1 MVCIFSLGETI
12 VMMTKETVVM
22 LAQYSGWVSQMF
34 FEHGTNPPEADL
46 SVFLCE
52 SLPYTSF
59 AEAIC
64 PCI

>member
-34 FEHGTNPPEADL
+34 FEHGMNPPETDL

-52 SLPYTSF
+52 SISYN
-59 AEAIC
+59 
-64 PCI
+64 